1 MRFERI
7 EIRNLRSFGAE
18 KTVIELPADR
28 NLVAVVGANNA
39 GKSNLIAAVR
49 LALGA
54 ARRAD
59 LDPADF
65 HQLDITQEVRVE
77 VRLRTPLK
85 KENIFR
91 TTDEIHGFFYRAWR
105 GDRGEDK
112 GRLKFENYCLD
123 ASGHTYRPPAAIK
136 RGSAPADPDTV
147 PVRFLPAPA
156 SRIVPLLGRV
166 HYLTPSLYRAFDTS
180 GYGVLAQLLDLYRDD
195 FRSAAN
201 TYELPDGSTVPR
213 ETAYERFSGRME
225 EILRTP
231 KLASIEQSLSDN
243 LRSVLG
249 PRATGAEVSL
259 SMPSAEEL
267 LADILTLHVQDD
279 VASPALAVE
288 RLGDG
293 YRSLVRLAI
302 LRTYADFAEH
312 TRPAVFL
319 IEEPEA
325 YLNPH
330 LRRVFAATLRSLAEL
345 GNDVMVTTHD
355 AAFVSV
361 ADYPSVLR
369 VSKETGCS
377 KVCRCTAQ
385 LDFSY
390 ERVAEKLRRGSG
402 AEVLF
407 AQRAV
412 LCEGQ
417 DDVAVTRTL
426 LDRLGVDVDR
436 CNISVVDCGGR
447 ENLPD
452 YIQLLDQLHI
462 ELLVVTDGDAS
473 KIAAADDGTAQ
484 KVEAV
489 EKAADGRMFRF
500 AEDIEAALG
509 TAKTRNNTRNL
520 VELIERLD
528 LDGLPAEDE
537 VAQLAEALKRFC
549 GDGSAIEAQPPT
561 QQQDLG
567 DEHPAASAAP
577 TPAPPARDD
586 DARGRDD

>member
-1 MRFERI
+1 VSHGPPRGPARKDVPVRIERI
-7 EIRNLRSFGAE
+7 EIRNLRSFGPE
-18 KTVIELPADR
+18 KVVIELPADR
-28 NLVAVVGANNA
+28 NLMAVVGANNA

-65 HQLDITQEVRVE
+65 HQLDITKEVRVD

-91 TTDEIHGFFYRAWR
+91 KADEIHGFFYRAWR

-123 ASGHTYRPPAAIK
+123 GSGDTYRPPAAIK
-136 RGSAPADPDTV
+136 RGSGPVDPDTD

-166 HYLTPSLYRAFDTS
+166 HYLTPNLYRAFGTS
-180 GYGVLAQLLDLYRDD
+180 GYGVLAQLLDLYRED
-195 FRSAAN
+195 FRSVAN
-201 TYELPDGSTVPR
+201 TYELPDGTTVAR
-213 ETAYERFSGRME
+213 ETAYERFAGRME
-225 EILRTP
+225 DILRTP
-231 KLASIEQSLSDN
+231 KLASIEESLSEN
-243 LRSVLG
+243 LRAVLG
-249 PRATGAEVSL
+249 PTATGAAVSL
-259 SMPSAEEL
+259 SMPTAEEL
-267 LADILTLHVQDD
+267 LADILALHVQDD
-279 VASPALAVE
+279 VASPVLAVE

-302 LRTYADFAEH
+302 LRTYADFAEQ

-330 LRRVFAATLRSLAEL
+330 LRRVFAATLRNLAEL

-361 ADYPSVLR
+361 SDYPSVLR
-369 VSKETGCS
+369 VAKKTGCS
-377 KVCRCTAQ
+377 KVYRCTAQ

-407 AQRAV
+407 AQRAI

-426 LDRLGVDVDR
+426 LDRLGVDVDG
-436 CNISVVDCGGR
+436 CSTSVVDCGGR

-484 KVEAV
+484 KVKAV
-489 EKAADGRMFRF
+489 EKAAAGRMFRF
-500 AEDIEAALG
+500 AEDIEAALD
-509 TAKTRNNTRNL
+509 TTKQRNNAANL
-520 VELIERLD
+520 VELVEQLD
-528 LDGLPAEDE
+528 LDQLPAEDE
-537 VAQLAEALKRFC
+537 MAQLAQALMRFC
-549 GDGSAIEAQPPT
+549 GTDGPAVEA
-561 QQQDLG
+561 G
-567 DEHPAASAAP
+567 AAAE
-577 TPAPPARDD
+577 
-586 DARGRDD
+586 

>member
-1 MRFERI
+1 MSLVRIERI
-7 EIRNLRSFGAE
+7 EITNLRSFGPAKE
-18 KTVIELPADR
+18 VVELPTDS
-28 NLVAVVGANNA
+28 NLVAIVGANNA
-39 GKSNLIAAVR
+39 GKSNLMVALR
-49 LALGA
+49 LALGD

-65 HQLDITQEVRVE
+65 HQLDITEEVRVD
-77 VRLRTPLK
+77 VHLRAPLK
-85 KENIFR
+85 KENIFHN
-91 TTDEIHGFFYRAWR
+91 TDEIHGFFYRAWR

-112 GRLKFENYCLD
+112 GRLKFENYCFD
-123 ASGHTYRPPAAIK
+123 AAGSTYRPPAAVK
-136 RGSAPADPDTV
+136 RGSGPVDPDADPI
-147 PVRFLPAPA
+147 RYLPAPA

-166 HYLTPSLYRAFDTS
+166 HYLTPNLYRAFATS
-180 GYGVLAQLLDLYRDD
+180 GYGVLAQLLDLYRED

-201 TYELPDGSTVPR
+201 KYTMPDGSEILR
-213 ETAYERFSGRME
+213 EEAYDRFANRLRD
-225 EILRTP
+225 ILRTP
-231 KLASIEQSLSDN
+231 KLESIEQSLSSN
-243 LRSVLG
+243 LSAVLG
-249 PRATGAEVSL
+249 PTATGAAVSL
-259 SMPSAEEL
+259 AMPTAEEL

-279 VASPALAVE
+279 EASPALAVE

-302 LRTYADFAEH
+302 LRTYADFAQQ

-330 LRRVFAATLRSLAEL
+330 LRRVFSATLTNLAEL

-369 VSKETGCS
+369 VAKEKGCS
-377 KVCRCTAQ
+377 KVYRCTAQ

-390 ERVAEKLRRGSG
+390 ERVAEKLRRGSS

-407 AQRAV
+407 AQKAI

-426 LDRLGVDVDR
+426 LDRLGVDVDS
-436 CNISVVDCGGR
+436 CSISVVDCGGR

-452 YIQLLDQLHI
+452 YMKLLDQLHI

-473 KIAAADDGTAQ
+473 KIAEKDDRTAQ
-484 KVEAV
+484 NVEAV
-489 EKAADGRMFRF
+489 EKAAAGRMFRF
-500 AEDIEAALG
+500 AEDIETALG
-509 TAKTRNNTRNL
+509 TTKKRNNAANL
-520 VELIERLD
+520 VGLVEGLD
-528 LDGLPAEDE
+528 LDHLPAEDE
-537 VAQLAEALKRFC
+537 MAQLAQAVMRFC
-549 GDGSAIEAQPPT
+549 GTDG
-561 QQQDLG
+561 
-567 DEHPAASAAP
+567 PALEPGTA
-577 TPAPPARDD
+577 TK
-586 DARGRDD
+586 